1 MCCEA
6 KRWKL
11 FAELIADPA
20 LYQRFPKPPFP
31 QPSPE
36 PVELDLSIYQSLLNF
51 YWIFDR
57 NPIEPDL
64 DLHQNLPEP
73 SQEPYWT
80 WPASA
85 LNSYNLSATF
95 SGTFARTLL
104 NLIWLCIKSLW
115 FFFRKF
121 LRILLEFYPTL
132 H

>member
-11 FAELIADPA
+11 FGELIADPA
-20 LYQRFPKPPFP
+20 LYQKFPKPPFP

-64 DLHQNLPEP
+64 DLYQNLSEP
-73 SQEPYWT
+73 S
-80 WPASA
+80 
-85 LNSYNLSATF
+85 
-95 SGTFARTLL
+95 
-104 NLIWLCIKSLW
+104 
-115 FFFRKF
+115 
-121 LRILLEFYPTL
+121 
-132 H
+132 